1 MIEPWLVDLLK
12 QSPAIGAIVAIV
24 YLGMKWHERISSQ
37 WLASIEKMDDRHQSM
52 SRAFVDSVKE
62 IGEKCHVAHEKVAT
76 MYYEQSCKG
85 QEVLTQVAVHM
96 SHFARAEEQLSRA
109 VERIAEKA
117 K

>member
-24 YLGMKWHERISSQ
+24 YLGMKWHERISGQ
-37 WLASIEKMDDRHQSM
+37 WLASIAKMDERHEAMSM
-52 SRAFVDSVKE
+52 RFLESVKE
-62 IGEKCHVAHEKVAT
+62 IGEKCHHAHAEIAK

-109 VERIAEKA
+109 VERFSEKS
-117 K
+117 